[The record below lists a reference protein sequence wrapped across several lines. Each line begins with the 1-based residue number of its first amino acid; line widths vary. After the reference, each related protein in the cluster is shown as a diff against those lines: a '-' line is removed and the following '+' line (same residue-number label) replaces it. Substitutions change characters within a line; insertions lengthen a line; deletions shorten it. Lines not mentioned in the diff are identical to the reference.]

1 MIALYSRVSTQEQN
15 INGYSI
21 TEQQDRLK
29 SYCDARG
36 WKGYKHFV
44 DGGFSG
50 ANLNRPALQ
59 EMLEKIHDGIVKKVI
74 VYKLDRLS
82 RSQKD
87 TLELIEDD
95 FIPNNVDFIS
105 ITENL
110 DTGSAFG
117 RASIGLMACFAQLE
131 RENIKERM
139 SVGREGR
146 AKEGK
151 WHGGYYT
158 PVGYDYKD
166 GMLTINPFEAMQVKE
181 CFNLFLQGKSMS
193 SIAKTLNSK
202 GQAHKWGKWT
212 TQRVSDTLKNPIYIG
227 MITHRGNTYHG
238 IHEKL
243 VSEAD
248 FKDVNEILSRNY
260 TPRKPTTDALLLGKI
275 FCARCGARYA
285 HKIINHKQHKY
296 HYYICYSRCKV
307 VPVMVKDPTCKNT
320 NYTCK
325 ELDQIILDEMRK
337 LSLEDLHEIPRMED
351 DKLTPLKKELA
362 KVDKQR
368 ERLMD
373 LYTIGDFS
381 IEELQKKVTPLTEKR
396 DSLKKQ
402 IAELTH
408 EPKKSIEELKATI
421 KNISDLI
428 DNGSFDDI
436 KQMIDDLII
445 KVEIDGDN
453 IQIFWDFY

>member
-29 SYCDARG
+29 AYCDSRG

-50 ANLNRPALQ
+50 ANLKRPALQ
-59 EMLEKIHDGIVKKVI
+59 EMLEKIHEGIINKVI

-139 SVGREGR
+139 AVGKEGR
-146 AKEGK
+146 AKDGK
-151 WHGGYYT
+151 WHGGHFC
-158 PVGYDYKD
+158 PVGYDFKNGELITD
-166 GMLTINPFEAMQVKE
+166 DFEAMQVRE
-181 CFNLFLQGKSMS
+181 CFKLFLQGRSTSYIIKDF
-193 SIAKTLNSK
+193 ASK
-202 GQAHKWGKWT
+202 KWTHKWGKWSHE
-212 TQRVSDTLKNPIYIG
+212 RVSKVLRNPIYIG
-227 MITHRGNTYHG
+227 IISHNGEKYKG
-238 IHEKL
+238 LHEQL
-243 VSEAD
+243 VSEKD
-248 FKDVNEILSRNY
+248 FYAVQEIINKNY
-260 TPRKPTTDALLLGKI
+260 IPRKATTEALLLGKI
-275 FCARCGARYA
+275 YCAHCGARYG
-285 HKIINHKQHKY
+285 HKYLKHGDKTY
-296 HYYICYSRCKV
+296 HYYSCYSKSKV
-307 VPVMVKDPTCKNT
+307 SPIMIRDPNCKNQ
-320 NYTCK
+320 NYVCR
-325 ELDQIILDEMRK
+325 ELDQIIKDEMK
-337 LSLEDLHEIPRMED
+337 
-351 DKLTPLKKELA
+351 KLTWENVSVTPTKENDMLIPLKKELA
-362 KVDKQR
+362 KIDKQR

-381 IEELQKKVTPLTEKR
+381 IEELQKKATPLNEKR
-396 DSLKKQ
+396 EALKKQ
-402 IAELTH
+402 INELADV
-408 EPKKSIEELKATI
+408 PKKSIEELKKTI
-421 KNISDLI
+421 ESIPNII
-428 DNGSFDDI
+428 DNGNFDDI
-436 KQMIDDLII
+436 KQLVDDLII
-445 KVEIDGDN
+445 KIEIDGDN